1 MSGWVKVCGITTAEA
16 VTAAAEA
23 GVDAI
28 GFVFAASPRRVKPER
43 AAELALPVR
52 QQLTCVAVMQH
63 PAQFEV
69 DEVVRE
75 FHPHMLQTDLE
86 DLAKLHLPQRV
97 VRLPVLRGAAA
108 GAAAPG
114 HAALSEYPARVLY
127 EGARSGSGEVSDW
140 RHAAEIARHT
150 RLVLAGGLH
159 AGNVAEAIRVV
170 RPFGVDASS
179 GLESRPGIKDTGKIT
194 AFVRAA
200 RAAFS
205 EIEA

>member
-1 MSGWVKVCGITTAEA
+1 MSGWIKVCGMTTAEG
-16 VTAAAEA
+16 VAAAADA
-23 GVDAI
+23 GADAI
-28 GFVFAASPRRVKPER
+28 GFVFAVSPRRVR
-43 AAELALPVR
+43 ADRALELARPVR
-52 QQLTCVAVMQH
+52 QKMACVAVTQH
-63 PAQFEV
+63 PSQSEV
-69 DEVVRE
+69 DQIVRE
-75 FHPHMLQTDLE
+75 FHPELLQTDL
-86 DLAKLHLPQRV
+86 DDFTALHLPQRLA
-97 VRLPVLRGAAA
+97 RLPVLRA
-108 GAAAPG
+108 GF
-114 HAALSEYPARVLY
+114 ALPAEFPPRLLY

-140 RHAAEIARHT
+140 QQAADIARHT

-179 GLESRPGIKDTGKIT
+179 GLESRPGVKDTGKIT

>member
-1 MSGWVKVCGITTAEA
+1 MTGWIKVCGITTSEA
-16 VTAAAEA
+16 VEAAAEA

-28 GFVFAASPRRVKPER
+28 GFVFAPSPRRVKIAR
-43 AAELALPVR
+43 AAELSLPVR

-63 PAQFEV
+63 PAQAEL

-75 FHPHMLQTDLE
+75 FHPHLLQTDLA
-86 DLAKLHLPQRV
+86 DFAALRLPQRV
-97 VRLPVLRGAAA
+97 SRLPVLR
-108 GAAAPG
+108 
-114 HAALSEYPARVLY
+114 AALSDTAARASSVPTEYPPRLLY

-140 RHAAEIARHT
+140 QQAALIARHT
-150 RLVLAGGLH
+150 RLVLAGGLD

-179 GLESRPGIKDTGKIT
+179 GLESRPGVKDTGKIM

-205 EIEA
+205 EIQA

>member
-1 MSGWVKVCGITTAEA
+1 MSGWIKVCGMTTAEA
-16 VTAAAEA
+16 VEAAAEA

-28 GFVFAASPRRVKPER
+28 GFVFAPSPRRMKFER

-63 PAQFEV
+63 PAQSEV

-75 FHPHMLQTDLE
+75 FHPHLLQTDIE
-86 DLAKLHLPQRV
+86 DFARLRLPQRV
-97 VRLPVLRGAAA
+97 SRLPVLRSGRDA
-108 GAAAPG
+108 GD
-114 HAALSEYPARVLY
+114 YPPRLLY

-140 RHAAEIARHT
+140 QQAADIARHT

-159 AGNVAEAIRVV
+159 AGNVADAIRVV

-179 GLESRPGIKDTGKIT
+179 GLESRPGVKDAGKIT

>member
-16 VTAAAEA
+16 VEAAAEA

-28 GFVFAASPRRVKPER
+28 GFVFAPSPRRVNAKR

-52 QQLTCVAVMQH
+52 QRLTCVAVMQH
-63 PAQFEV
+63 PSQSEV

-75 FHPHMLQTDLE
+75 FHPHLLQTDFADFAALR
-86 DLAKLHLPQRV
+86 LPQRV
-97 VRLPVLRGAAA
+97 SRLPVLR
-108 GAAAPG
+108 AAPSG
-114 HAALSEYPARVLY
+114 TAARDSSAPTEYPPRLLY

-140 RHAAEIARHT
+140 RQAADIARHT

-159 AGNVAEAIRVV
+159 AGNVAEAIRLV

-179 GLESRPGIKDTGKIT
+179 GLELRPGVKDTGKIA

-200 RAAFS
+200 RAAFG
-205 EIEA
+205 EIDA

>member
-1 MSGWVKVCGITTAEA
+1 MNGWVKVCGITTAEA
-16 VTAAAEA
+16 VAAAAEA
-23 GVDAI
+23 GADAI
-28 GFVFAASPRRVKPER
+28 GFVFAASPRRVR
-43 AAELALPVR
+43 ADRALELARPVR
-52 QQLTCVAVMQH
+52 QQLSCVAVTQH
-63 PAQFEV
+63 PTQFEV
-69 DEVVRE
+69 DQIVRE
-75 FHPHMLQTDLE
+75 FHPEMLQTDL
-86 DLAKLHLPQRV
+86 DDFIALHLPQRLA
-97 VRLPVLRGAAA
+97 RLPVLR
-108 GAAAPG
+108 AAPSG
-114 HAALSEYPARVLY
+114 TAARASGALTEYPPRLLY

-140 RHAAEIARHT
+140 QQAAEIARHT

-179 GLESRPGIKDTGKIT
+179 GLESRPGVKDTGKIT

>member
-1 MSGWVKVCGITTAEA
+1 MSGWIKVCGITTAEA

-23 GVDAI
+23 GADAI
-28 GFVFAASPRRVKPER
+28 GFVFAPSPRRVKFAR

-52 QQLTCVAVMQH
+52 QRLTCVAVMQH
-63 PAQFEV
+63 PAQSEV

-75 FHPHMLQTDLE
+75 FHPHMLQTDLA
-86 DLAKLHLPQRV
+86 DFAALHLQQRV
-97 VRLPVLRGAAA
+97 SRLPVLR
-108 GAAAPG
+108 AAPSDTAA
-114 HAALSEYPARVLY
+114 HASSALTEYPPRLLY

-140 RHAAEIARHT
+140 RQAAEIARHT

-159 AGNVAEAIRVV
+159 AGNVGEAIRVV

-179 GLESRPGIKDTGKIT
+179 GLESRPGVKDTGKIT

>member
-1 MSGWVKVCGITTAEA
+1 MNGWIKVCGITTSEA

-28 GFVFAASPRRVKPER
+28 GFVFALSPRRVNTRR

-52 QQLTCVAVMQH
+52 HQLACVAVMHH
-63 PAQFEV
+63 PAQSEV

-75 FHPHMLQTDLE
+75 FHPHLLQTDLA
-86 DLAKLHLPQRV
+86 DFAALHLPQRV
-97 VRLPVLRGAAA
+97 SRLPVLR
-108 GAAAPG
+108 AAPSG
-114 HAALSEYPARVLY
+114 TAARDSSASTEYPPRLLY
-127 EGARSGSGEVSDW
+127 EGARSGSGELSDW
-140 RHAAEIARHT
+140 QQAAHIARHA

-159 AGNVAEAIRVV
+159 AGNVAEAIRAV

-179 GLESRPGIKDTGKIT
+179 GLESRPGVKDTGKIT

-200 RAAFS
+200 RAAFG

>member
-43 AAELALPVR
+43 AAELALGVR

-63 PAQFEV
+63 PAQPEV
-69 DEVVRE
+69 DQVVRE
-75 FHPHMLQTDLE
+75 FHPHMLQTDIG
-86 DLAKLHLPQRV
+86 DFAKLHLPQRV
-97 VRLPVLRGAAA
+97 ARLPVLRGAPA
-108 GAAAPG
+108 GVRAGG
-114 HAALSEYPARVLY
+114 HGAISDYPARLLY

-140 RHAAEIARHT
+140 QHAAEIARHT

-159 AGNVAEAIRVV
+159 AGNVADAIRVV

-179 GLESRPGIKDTGKIT
+179 GLESRPGVKDTDKIT

-205 EIEA
+205 EIET

>member
-1 MSGWVKVCGITTAEA
+1 MTGWIKVCGITTAEA

-23 GVDAI
+23 GADAV
-28 GFVFAASPRRVKPER
+28 GFVFAVSPRRVR
-43 AAELALPVR
+43 ADRALELARPVR

-63 PAQFEV
+63 PAQSEV

-75 FHPHMLQTDLE
+75 FHPHLLQTDIE
-86 DLAKLHLPQRV
+86 DFPGLHLPQRV
-97 VRLPVLRGAAA
+97 SRLPVLRAARAA
-108 GAAAPG
+108 G
-114 HAALSEYPARVLY
+114 EYPPRLLY

-140 RHAAEIARHT
+140 QQAAEIARHT

-159 AGNVAEAIRVV
+159 AGNVAEAIRLV

-179 GLESRPGIKDTGKIT
+179 GLESRPGVKDTNKIT